1 MPTKT
6 LASMM
11 FALLALSTLPGLA
24 HRNHCPHGF
33 KQRTA
38 AEVLDSHRALL
49 TAGDVETDVACNYA
63 EDAVVISDQ
72 GVDSGRD
79 AISLSL
85 SGLVAAFGGIMPTV
99 TEQVVV
105 PAFREGIDM
114 VRIRFTLS
122 TPCID
127 IADGTDTYLIE
138 NGRIHAQTA
147 HGLPVFKCGPPA
159 GAP

>member
-1 MPTKT
+1 MPIKT
-6 LASMM
+6 SASVM
-11 FALLALSTLPGLA
+11 FALLALSSVPGSA
-24 HRNHCPHGF
+24 RRNDCPRGF
-33 KQRTA
+33 RLRTA

-49 TAGDVETDVACNYA
+49 AAGDVETDVACNYA

-72 GVDSGRD
+72 GVDGGRD
-79 AISLSL
+79 AIFVSL

-127 IADGTDTYLIE
+127 IPDGTDTYLIK
-138 NGRIHAQTA
+138 NGQIHAQTA
-147 HGLPVFKCGPPA
+147 HGLPVFKCGPPP